1 MKRTFESQLGH
12 YELWMEHAQK
22 MSSLKNGQ
30 LSEQQSVGGH
40 FPDNIGF
47 LARLAMEKT
56 PKSVAISCACDKFA
70 PVIKANYWSWPPA
83 QPLPLV
89 VLFAV
94 VTNNHSACWHGRSEA
109 ILEVSAKKNNCNGRN
124 HLRPKRCPFLIKK
137 LKGHAI

>member
-70 PVIKANYWSWPPA
+70 PVIKANYWS
-83 QPLPLV
+83 
-89 VLFAV
+89 
-94 VTNNHSACWHGRSEA
+94 
-109 ILEVSAKKNNCNGRN
+109 
-124 HLRPKRCPFLIKK
+124 
-137 LKGHAI
+137 